1 MSYSHKVRVLIRAQK
16 DIQYTTIEGPPSIHQ
31 AGKRG
36 PNSNSS
42 EVSSCTQGGYMSNP
56 ELRPDHVAV
65 SQIPVLQPLGL
76 TLADGK
82 AERVFM
88 VGHWH
93 MWYRHTNA
101 IGT

>member
-1 MSYSHKVRVLIRAQK
+1 
-16 DIQYTTIEGPPSIHQ
+16 
-31 AGKRG
+31 
-36 PNSNSS
+36 
-42 EVSSCTQGGYMSNP
+42 MSNP